1 MDIQEVARRARVS
14 TATVSRVLNR
24 SAKVR
29 PVTAERVQRVIDE
42 LHYIPNTS
50 ARHLRSGHTRLFGLI
65 VSDIK
70 NPFFPELIARF
81 EALSAEHGI
90 DMVFTHT
97 NYDPKR
103 LEHCLRRLVER
114 NVDGIA
120 VMTSEVDVA
129 ALEQVK
135 RRKTPLVLLNQVDLA
150 RTFSN
155 VHVDYTPGFE
165 EAILHL
171 KSLGHIRIGFLAG
184 PSYLSSAQRR
194 HQAFIRTMT
203 RCNLRITNKRI
214 AFGTM
219 DLDGGQAAM
228 RELLKAEHPP
238 SAVLATNDLM
248 AIGALQVMREQGIH
262 VPSQISVIGFDDLP
276 IAGMLSPALTT
287 IALPRQQIA
296 EYAFAALRKMVANG
310 NDVKV
315 QHPPIQTALILRAS
329 TGPAQREVR
338 TKPQK

>member
-24 SAKVR
+24 SKKVR
-29 PVTAERVQRVIDE
+29 PGTAERVQRVIDE
-42 LHYIPNTS
+42 LNYVPNTS
-50 ARHLRSGHTRLFGLI
+50 ARYLRSGHTRLFGLI

-70 NPFFPELIARF
+70 NPFFPELIDRF

-97 NYDPKR
+97 NYDPQR

-135 RRKTPLVLLNQVDLA
+135 RRKTPLVLLNQLELA
-150 RTFSN
+150 RTFAN
-155 VHVDYTPGFE
+155 IHVDYTKGFE
-165 EAILHL
+165 EAIRHL
-171 KSLGHIRIGFLAG
+171 KSLGHTRIGFLAG
-184 PSYLSSAQRR
+184 PSNLSSAQRR
-194 HQAFIRTMT
+194 HQAFIRSVT
-203 RCNLRITNKRI
+203 RCKLRIAKNRI

-219 DLDGGQAAM
+219 DLEGGRAAM
-228 RELLKAEHPP
+228 QELLQAEHPP

-248 AIGALQVMREQGIH
+248 AIGALQAIRKQRIK
-262 VPSQISVIGFDDLP
+262 VPQQISVIGFDDLP
-276 IAGMLSPALTT
+276 MAGMIAPALTT

-296 EYAFAALRKMVANG
+296 ERAFATLQKMVASG
-310 NDVKV
+310 NDAKV
-315 QHPPIQTALILRAS
+315 EHPAIETALTVRAS
-329 TGPAQREVR
+329 TGPAHSVGKKIR
-338 TKPQK
+338 